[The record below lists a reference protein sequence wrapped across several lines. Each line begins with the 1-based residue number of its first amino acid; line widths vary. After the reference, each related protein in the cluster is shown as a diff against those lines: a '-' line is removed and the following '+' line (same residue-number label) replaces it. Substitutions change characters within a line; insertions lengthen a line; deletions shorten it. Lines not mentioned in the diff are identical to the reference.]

1 MQIVTPPYEKMIQ
14 YGTGRLAL
22 RNQNLCFSQLL
33 KLPSFRPRPPQR
45 MFRKTHHRSF
55 SYLWDV
61 IQSGNVFASN
71 PILKLI
77 PERTNYNSV
86 QRYSKPTPVDLS
98 SMTASNLTRAASQVQ
113 KEYEEAWRILMP
125 KLNDLGPEELL
136 ENLDQLESASLV
148 VDNVASLCHHMHVFN
163 DSWIRAVHQVG
174 TDFEHEQSREL
185 YLALLESYTKVD
197 VGTETGR
204 LLRKHLNQFEL
215 RGVHLD
221 TEVREMF
228 LNLEASKIEFESK
241 FIIPEEVNEQ
251 DSTSST
257 TKEQL
262 QSIYGMLAIR
272 QKQAELLGYDTYVD
286 LALDGRTISDANEI
300 HCLHNEVAKRAS
312 LALESVENESKKI
325 DLTSHLSLDGTL
337 QGLFAIARA
346 LFGVVISED
355 ENPNGW
361 NQDVRLFHITAGDV
375 EERWIGS
382 FYIDAYKRST
392 KTRSTLMA
400 PLTPRIVYMN
410 INAKAPVWDDS
421 PSPVCLEDVVA
432 IFHEFGHVLQ
442 FILARDNSWYRPDSS
457 SIDISEVMPQFME
470 HWVFEES
477 MLQTLAH
484 ISGSATPIPDEVV
497 TAIQKQRR
505 NEKIEESLRRVFLGK
520 LELDMFSR
528 KDNEESLVA
537 LQRRLVEDYVPHE
550 PIPKSD
556 LSPMVQLMEANGR
569 LQRPVAQYRY
579 LMSELISADL
589 FLTCKEM
596 GISNQDKMKK
606 LGHSLQTLILEPGTQ
621 ADIKKALLSICEHE
635 SVSADAYFKLNFLLS
650 SRHSRHHGNMIQP
663 STKFLGNIIRNW
675 RLFKFDRVLWSI
687 L

>member
-1 MQIVTPPYEKMIQ
+1 MIQ
-14 YGTGRLAL
+14 CGTARLAL
-22 RNQNLCFSQLL
+22 RNTNVRFSQILN
-33 KLPSFRPRPPQR
+33 RPTPPQR

-61 IQSGNVFASN
+61 IQSANVFSSN

-77 PERTNYNSV
+77 AERKNVASV

-98 SMTASNLTRAASQVQ
+98 SMTVSNLTRAASQVQ

-174 TDFEHEQSREL
+174 IDFEHEQSREL
-185 YLALLESYTKVD
+185 YLALLESSTKVD

-204 LLRKHLNQFEL
+204 QLRKHLNQFEL

-221 TEVREMF
+221 AEAREMF
-228 LNLEASKIEFESK
+228 LNLESSKIEFESK
-241 FIIPEEVNEQ
+241 FIIPEEVNQRE
-251 DSTSST
+251 STASN

-262 QSIYGMLAIR
+262 QSMYGMLAIR
-272 QKQAELLGYDTYVD
+272 QKQAELLGYDNYVD
-286 LALDGRTISDANEI
+286 LALNGRTISDANEI
-300 HCLHNEVAKRAS
+300 QCLHNEVAKRAS
-312 LALESVENESKKI
+312 LALESVENESINESVETQSKKI
-325 DLTSHLSLDGTL
+325 DLTSYLSLDGTL
-337 QGLFAIARA
+337 QGLFAVARA
-346 LFGVVISED
+346 LFGIVISED

-361 NQDVRLFHITAGDV
+361 NQDVRLFHITAGDG

-392 KTRSTLMA
+392 KTRNTLMA
-400 PLTPRIVYMN
+400 PLKPGIVYMN

-505 NEKIEESLRRVFLGK
+505 HEKIKESLRRVFLGK
-520 LELDMFSR
+520 LELEMFSR

-537 LQRRLVEDYVPHE
+537 LQRRLVEHYVPHE

-569 LQRPVAQYRY
+569 LQRPIAQYRY

-596 GISNQDKMKK
+596 GISNQDEMKK
-606 LGHSLQTLILEPGTQ
+606 LGHLLQTLILEPGTHV
-621 ADIKKALLSICEHE
+621 DMKKALLSICEHE
-635 SVSADAYFKLNFLLS
+635 SVSADAYFKLY
-650 SRHSRHHGNMIQP
+650 GM
-663 STKFLGNIIRNW
+663 
-675 RLFKFDRVLWSI
+675 
-687 L
+687 